1 MYEAITFESILAR
14 MLQKIPSNMD
24 KREGSLIYDAL
35 APCAIELQLMY
46 IELDV
51 ILKETFG
58 DTASREYLIRRALE
72 RGLSPTSATYAYLR
86 GEFDVEVALGTRF
99 SCDNLNYV
107 VTQWLEDT
115 AYMLQCETVGSE
127 GNRTFGKLIP
137 IDYVQDLTAA
147 TLTDLLIPG
156 EDEEDT
162 EVFRARYLASFESKA
177 FGGNIQDYLD
187 KTNAIPGV
195 GATKVTPVWDGGGT
209 VKLTI
214 LDAEFQVAS
223 HQLVEQV
230 QQLIDPTQDGH
241 GMGMTPIGHVVT
253 VTTVAEYPIHLLTSI
268 IFEGGYSF
276 AQIQPELEKLL
287 ENYLATLRQQWAT
300 EAQLV
305 VRIAQIEAQIMGIL
319 GVVDITNT
327 RLNGV
332 AENLVLTPEQLPVKG
347 VVGND

>member
-1 MYEAITFESILAR
+1 MYESITFESILTR
-14 MLQKIPSNMD
+14 MLTKIPSNMD

-58 DTASREYLIRRALE
+58 DTASRDYLIRRALE
-72 RGLSPTSATYAYLR
+72 RGLTPTEATYAYLR
-86 GEFDVEVALGTRF
+86 GEFDIPVDLGTRF
-99 SCDNLNYV
+99 SCDSLNYV

-115 AYMLQCETVGSE
+115 TYVLQCETVGSE

-137 IDYVQDLTAA
+137 IDYVANLKTAE
-147 TLTDLLIPG
+147 LTDLLIPG

-162 EVFRARYLASFESKA
+162 EVFRARYLSSFDSKA

-195 GATKVTPVWDGGGT
+195 GATKVTPVWAGGGT

-214 LDAEFQVAS
+214 LDAEFQPAS
-223 HQLVEQV
+223 ATLVSQV
-230 QQLIDPTQDGH
+230 QQLIDPTQDGYGV
-241 GMGMTPIGHVVT
+241 GMAPIGHVVT
-253 VTTVAEYPIHLLTSI
+253 VNTVAEFPVNLTTSLV
-268 IFEGGYSF
+268 FDGGYTF
-276 AQIQPELEKLL
+276 DQIQPQLEQILETYLL
-287 ENYLATLRQQWAT
+287 SLRQQWA
-300 EAQLV
+300 EEDQLV
-305 VRIAQIEAQIMGIL
+305 VRIAQIEAQIMGLL
-319 GVVDITNT
+319 GVVDLSNT

-332 AENLVLTPEQLPVKG
+332 AENLTLTPEQLPVVG
-347 VVGND
+347 VIACD